1 MSERYTR
8 LCVLPENL
16 YAAGSPVLLSAG
28 ALLKDNQTGRILVQ
42 LKLRSLSPMNIKA
55 VKVSVCPFDTVG
67 APLGEAVEHQYLDLT
82 AARGDEF
89 GAKLPIVLPDAATRA
104 FSAVVTEVA
113 FADNRVWHASG
124 APWEQLLVPQP
135 LEQALDDA
143 ELVKQFRMTCGEDC
157 KCLPVEYKDLWYC
170 ACGARNR
177 REEAVCHR
185 CGREHATLAAI
196 DLNAL
201 RAARDARL
209 AEEAEQAEA
218 ARIAAAAQAK
228 KTKKITLI
236 TVTTIALIAAA
247 VLLTTK
253 VIIPAVKYNAAVDLM
268 EAGQYTDAIAA
279 FEATDGYKD
288 SAEQIT
294 ECRYL
299 TAVDLMEARQYV
311 NAIAAFEAMDGYK
324 DSTDQITECKYL
336 YAATLLES
344 EQLNQAMSLFSA
356 LGNYKDSID
365 QVSECQYRGATNQ
378 MQDKN
383 WSTAASMFQN
393 LGSYKDSKDQL
404 AVCRTAINDEQ
415 YDAAVKLLKAGKDWE
430 AYDAFVALGT
440 YKDSKT
446 QASTIL
452 NDIYRGV
459 LAKTVSYNDKGEYLL
474 AYNYSNE
481 NWDDAFYQ
489 VSGYK
494 DLLNNNVYAGICAKY
509 EGKIVSLSS
518 YLFDLYNYLPSTFR
532 DVSERMELVYA
543 ATKPYIGTWVITNYN
558 SKSYVPAVEISK
570 TKIKTGY
577 MTYKG
582 EIDYHNYQYYD
593 FYAQIEDGAVKDLR
607 IGESGVYTIELTSA
621 GKLKLTGHSSN
632 YYVEEHTGTYKKYE

>member
-157 KCLPVEYKDLWYC
+157 KCLPVEYKDLRYC

-279 FEATDGYKD
+279 FEAMDGYKD

-294 ECRYL
+294 ECKYL
-299 TAVDLMEARQYV
+299 AAVALLDAEQYSK
-311 NAIAAFEAMDGYK
+311 ACATFEELGAYK
-324 DSTDQITECKYL
+324 DSAEQIKECLRLALKNPQVGDYVLFGTYEQDNDTANGKEEIEWLVLDVQDGKALLISKYAL
-336 YAATLLES
+336 DCKPYNRSESNVTWETCTLRTWLNEDFLNAA
-344 EQLNQAMSLFSA
+344 FSA
-356 LGNYKDSID
+356 EEQSVIHTVTVSADKNPKYKTNPGN
-365 QVSECQYRGATNQ
+365 AT
-378 MQDKN
+378 QDKVFLLSIVEADKYFASSSARACKPTKYAVAN
-383 WSTAASMFQN
+383 GSNVSNYYGNCWWWLRSPGVYQSRAAYGHSDGGVN
-393 LGSYKDSKDQL
+393 GNGY
-404 AVCRTAINDEQ
+404 
-415 YDAAVKLLKAGKDWE
+415 
-430 AYDAFVALGT
+430 FV
-440 YKDSKT
+440 
-446 QASTIL
+446 
-452 NDIYRGV
+452 
-459 LAKTVSYNDKGEYLL
+459 
-474 AYNYSNE
+474 
-481 NWDDAFYQ
+481 
-489 VSGYK
+489 
-494 DLLNNNVYAGICAKY
+494 
-509 EGKIVSLSS
+509 
-518 YLFDLYNYLPSTFR
+518 
-532 DVSERMELVYA
+532 
-543 ATKPYIGTWVITNYN
+543 N
-558 SKSYVPAVEISK
+558 S
-570 TKIKTGY
+570 
-577 MTYKG
+577 
-582 EIDYHNYQYYD
+582 D
-593 FYAQIEDGAVKDLR
+593 DGAVR
-607 IGESGVYTIELTSA
+607 PAIWVEL
-621 GKLKLTGHSSN
+621 GK
-632 YYVEEHTGTYKKYE
+632 